1 MKYTL
6 VNKNRLIPQILYFDS
21 EKLAIS
27 ELIEITNNC
36 NNSFLKNIYI
46 VCETDTNYY
55 LIINNGNNI
64 VKLINNKIEIINKT
78 FLTSNTILNNLEKIF
93 TDNKNI
99 ELVIK
104 NKNIQNKNITII
116 NNNDENNKDNRDN
129 NGENNKD
136 NTDND
141 GENNDENNELKKSCD
156 EVFQLYNQEIFK
168 IKKIENLIKNLEKK
182 EEKIINKIK
191 NDNIDKINK
200 LYYDLDTFFR
210 INEKVKKSAN
220 FIVPDLFYKKYDYF
234 YNLYNSN
241 NDIVVTL
248 NKIKDFDINNIND
261 NINIDNDIILFAKI
275 YFEDSKELNITFDH
289 DWDDLSAD
297 VDGITK
303 AKSSSRLN

>member
-6 VNKNRLIPQILYFDS
+6 VNKNRIIPQILYFDS
-21 EKLAIS
+21 EKLAIC
-27 ELIEITNNC
+27 ELIEITNNS
-36 NNSFLKNIYI
+36 NNSNKSFLKNIYI
-46 VCETDTNYY
+46 VCETDTNDY

-64 VKLINNKIEIINKT
+64 VKLLNDKIEIINKT

-93 TDNKNI
+93 KDDKNI

-104 NKNIQNKNITII
+104 NKNIKNKNIMII
-116 NNNDENNKDNRDN
+116 NNNENNNDENN
-129 NGENNKD
+129 
-136 NTDND
+136 
-141 GENNDENNELKKSCD
+141 NDENNNDESNNEENNKLKKSCD
-156 EVFQLYNQEIFK
+156 EVFQLYNQELLK

-200 LYYDLDTFFR
+200 LYYDFDTFFR
-210 INEKVKKSAN
+210 INEKVKKSDN

-241 NDIVVTL
+241 SDIVVTL

-261 NINIDNDIILFAKI
+261 NINIDNDLILLAKI
-275 YFEDSKELNITFDH
+275 YFEESKELNITFDH
-289 DWDDLSAD
+289 DWDELSAD
-297 VDGITK
+297 VDGIAK

>member
-6 VNKNRLIPQILYFDS
+6 VNKNRLIPQILCFDS

-27 ELIEITNNC
+27 ELIELTNNSNFS
-36 NNSFLKNIYI
+36 NNSFFKNIYI

-64 VKLINNKIEIINKT
+64 VKLINDKIEIINKT
-78 FLTSNTILNNLEKIF
+78 FLTSTPILNNLEKIF

-116 NNNDENNKDNRDN
+116 NNNDENIDNP
-129 NGENNKD
+129 
-136 NTDND
+136 
-141 GENNDENNELKKSCD
+141 DENNELKKSCD
-156 EVFQLYNQEIFK
+156 EVFQLYNQEVLK

-191 NDNIDKINK
+191 NDNIDKMNK
-200 LYYDLDTFFR
+200 LYYDFDTFIR
-210 INEKVKKSAN
+210 INEKVNKSAN

-234 YNLYNSN
+234 YHLYNSN

-261 NINIDNDIILFAKI
+261 NINIDNDLILFAKI
-275 YFEDSKELNITFDH
+275 YFEESKELNITFDH

-297 VDGITK
+297 VDGIPK

>member
-6 VNKNRLIPQILYFDS
+6 VNKNRLIPQILCFDS
-21 EKLAIS
+21 ERLAIS
-27 ELIEITNNC
+27 ELIEITYNFNYS

-46 VCETDTNYY
+46 VCETDTNDY

-64 VKLINNKIEIINKT
+64 VKLLNDKIEIINKT

-93 TDNKNI
+93 TDDKNI

-104 NKNIQNKNITII
+104 NKNIKNKNKNIMII
-116 NNNDENNKDNRDN
+116 NN
-129 NGENNKD
+129 NGENN
-136 NTDND
+136 NE
-141 GENNDENNELKKSCD
+141 ENNNEENNNEENNNEENNELKKSCD
-156 EVFQLYNQEIFK
+156 EVFQLYNQELLK

-200 LYYDLDTFFR
+200 LYYDFDTFFK

-261 NINIDNDIILFAKI
+261 NINIDNDLILFAKM
-275 YFEDSKELNITFDH
+275 YFEESKELNITFDH
-289 DWDDLSAD
+289 DWDELSAD
-297 VDGITK
+297 VDGIAK
-303 AKSSSRLN
+303 AKLSSRLN